1 MIDNIHKPKGSRMW
15 RWKFRLRPG
24 DEKIEDVSLGTSDK
38 QVAEKKRAEL
48 LREKEH
54 EGAGFI
60 PVKAARDAARRSLGE
75 HLAEFPGD
83 MGRHL

>member
-1 MIDNIHKPKGSRMW
+1 MP
-15 RWKFRLRPG
+15 
-24 DEKIEDVSLGTSDK
+24 SDK

-54 EGAGFI
+54 ERAGFI
-60 PVKAARDAARRSLGE
+60 PAKAARDAAQRSLGE
-75 HLAEFPGD
+75 QLAEFLGD